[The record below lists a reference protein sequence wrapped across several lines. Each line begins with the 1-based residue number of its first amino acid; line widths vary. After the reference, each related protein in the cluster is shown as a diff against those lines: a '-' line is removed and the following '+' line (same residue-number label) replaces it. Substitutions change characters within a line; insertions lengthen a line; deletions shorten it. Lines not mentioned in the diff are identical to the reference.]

1 MIPVATGYVLLR
13 MTDKDK
19 DVPSEKG
26 NSDET
31 SDVGA
36 SPGDSSTRLRASA
49 SALLR
54 SSVANTDAAESELSK
69 GEDLA
74 LSITASSTTLTSVEK
89 IIEDKATQLHTDALK
104 ATDPQSSILLLN
116 RAVSLKPSIA
126 QYYVARAEMFI
137 HLCDFH
143 SSILNLKKAQ
153 SLDPRNSFILNRLAF
168 VHYFYGQIL
177 FDQHLYTDAL
187 DLFRTAARMKPD
199 SVGYS
204 IRSVTC
210 LAALGRHGGCLDLVN
225 KRIQLNEDN
234 PDLYVMRAKLQ
245 RMFGNTTHAFCDIT
259 SSLKLDPSHHE
270 ARQMMTDFEEKAE
283 ELKDAAVQQSL
294 LGNMKEAIQKVT
306 SAIQTNPSVA
316 SYHTLRGAVHRR
328 MGNFEAATDD
338 FLVSLDKCGDV
349 EGTIV
354 DLQTSRE
361 ASRQLVLTY
370 NDFAVECF
378 TKRFYNEAVVLLN
391 KAIKAEKEEKGLFIN
406 RGDCFY
412 CMRELHYSLSDYAQA
427 LELDPNDM
435 DVHSRVSVIH
445 CELGVDEFEQQHY
458 KKATEHFTSSI
469 ENNPCISRYYVCRAH
484 SRYLT
489 NDVIGAQE
497 DVVLALL
504 LEPGN
509 DEASLLL
516 QRLFPGQ
523 TLEGVVRK
531 GLASRAIRRYKQILT
546 EFRSREN
553 TGTKVLAVKE
563 HETVNASV
571 QDLAASLSF
580 EQDSRSSHSLL
591 SITDGSQTQVVA
603 SAVTVYDDSG
613 TEGGGGQA
621 KEEEMAIV
629 PLPVNVMPDLKAC
642 MKERDFH
649 SKIYYAKKR
658 MDKLVGQLLHR
669 REKLDCLGPKM
680 GPAMPHKIKQAKAV
694 N

>member
-1 MIPVATGYVLLR
+1 
-13 MTDKDK
+13 MTDRD
-19 DVPSEKG
+19 
-26 NSDET
+26 SDEASDEA

-36 SPGDSSTRLRASA
+36 SPGDSYTRLRASE

-54 SSVANTDAAESELSK
+54 SSRSIVNSDDGAESEVSK
-69 GEDLA
+69 GEDIA
-74 LSITASSTTLTSVEK
+74 LSVTRSSTTLTSVEK
-89 IIEDKATQLHTDALK
+89 IIEDKASRLHTDALK
-104 ATDPQSSILLLN
+104 ATDPQSAILLLN

-153 SLDPRNSFILNRLAF
+153 SLDPRNSFILNKLAF
-168 VHYFYGQIL
+168 VHYFYGQVL
-177 FDQHLYTDAL
+177 FDQCLYADAL
-187 DLFRTAARMKPD
+187 DFFHTAARMKPD

-210 LAALGRHGGCLDLVN
+210 LAALGRHGSCLDLVN
-225 KRIQLNEDN
+225 RRLQLNEDN
-234 PDLYVMRAKLQ
+234 PDLYLMRAKLQ
-245 RMFGNTTHAFCDIT
+245 QMFGNTTHAFCDIT
-259 SSLKLDPSHHE
+259 SSLKLDPNHPE
-270 ARQMMTDFEEKAE
+270 AQKMMADFEEKAE
-283 ELKDAAVQQSL
+283 VLKDAAVQQSL
-294 LGNMKEAIQKVT
+294 LGNLKEAVQKMT
-306 SAIQTNPSVA
+306 SAIQMNPTVA

-328 MGNFEAATDD
+328 MSNFEAATDD

-349 EGTIV
+349 GGTIV

-412 CMRELHYSLSDYAQA
+412 CMHELHYSLADYAQA
-427 LELDPNDM
+427 LELDPDGM

-445 CELGVDEFEQQHY
+445 CELGIDKFEQQHY
-458 KKATEHFTSSI
+458 KDATEHFTSSI
-469 ENNPCISRYYVCRAH
+469 EHNPCISRYYVCRAH

-531 GLASRAIRRYKQILT
+531 GLASRAVRKYKRIVT

-553 TGTKVLAVKE
+553 TGAKVFAIKDN
-563 HETVNASV
+563 ETVNASI

-580 EQDSRSSHSLL
+580 EEDGRHSHSLL
-591 SITDGSQTQVVA
+591 SITDGYQGQVKA
-603 SAVTVYDDSG
+603 STVTVCDDSDSEDG
-613 TEGGGGQA
+613 DQA
-621 KEEEMAIV
+621 KEKEMAIV
-629 PLPVNVMPDLKAC
+629 PLPLNVMPDLKAC
-642 MKERDFH
+642 MKEHDFH

-658 MDKLVGQLLHR
+658 MDKLVGQLLHK
-669 REKLDCLGPKM
+669 REKLDCLRPKI
-680 GPAMPHKIKQAKAV
+680 GQSVPHKIKQAKAV
-694 N
+694 M